1 MDILEGLLTINGV
14 DVYTEFNVFLAE
26 DSLGSHTNYNELL
39 KVPAMKAYTTVTFR
53 EENGERLPD
62 TLPEPHYEARDV
74 TLQFGL
80 LADTKEGW
88 YRKFIAFQTFLK
100 SSWLVFSLPELGTTY
115 KMYFKSCTTQQMI
128 TPFKVDG
135 KIYGKMKMKF
145 REPNPYITID
155 PSMIIKYYSNGA

>member
-1 MDILEGLLTINGV
+1 MKILEGLITINGI
-14 DVYTEFNVFLAE
+14 DIYKEYNVFLAE
-26 DSLGSHTNYNELL
+26 DNGASHTNYGELL

-80 LADTKEGW
+80 LADTKEEW
-88 YRKFIAFQTFLK
+88 YQKFMAFQTFIK
-100 SSWLVFSLPELGTTY
+100 SDWLVFSLPELGTSY
-115 KMYFKSCTTQQMI
+115 RMYFKSCTNHQMV
-128 TPFKVDG
+128 TSFKIGG

-145 REPNPYITID
+145 REPNPYIAID
-155 PSMIIKYYSNGA
+155 SLNNN